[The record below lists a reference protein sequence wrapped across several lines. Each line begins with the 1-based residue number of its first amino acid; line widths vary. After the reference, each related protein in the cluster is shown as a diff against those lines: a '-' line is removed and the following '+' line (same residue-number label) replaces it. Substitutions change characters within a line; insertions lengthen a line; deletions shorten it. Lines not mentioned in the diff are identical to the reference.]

1 MIGEG
6 KYEGVEEKL
15 EPYLKLLANHII
27 KERQRLGGDFVIAQ
41 AIFSRKQR
49 NLLQEIIGS
58 DLVFMVLNIPKES
71 QVERLKKRHADS
83 VPDSFMEFW
92 FRYAKM
98 CEPAGDDEKNS
109 FNIEI
114 TKKMARKDV
123 INQILKFADKV

>member
-15 EPYLKLLANHII
+15 EPYLKLLANRII

-71 QVERLKKRHADS
+71 QVERSLDK
-83 VPDSFMEFW
+83 
-92 FRYAKM
+92 
-98 CEPAGDDEKNS
+98 EKVNHG
-109 FNIEI
+109 E
-114 TKKMARKDV
+114 
-123 INQILKFADKV
+123 LE

>member
-1 MIGEG
+1 MKVRSLEKKLSMALEIIAEQKAKLDGFENQ
-6 KYEGVEEKL
+6 GVE
-15 EPYLKLLANHII
+15 I
-27 KERQRLGGDFVIAQ
+27 
-41 AIFSRKQR
+41 
-49 NLLQEIIGS
+49 
-58 DLVFMVLNIPKES
+58 
-71 QVERLKKRHADS
+71 ERLKKRHADS

-114 TKKMARKDV
+114 TKKMAREDV